1 MFIDNI
7 KIYVKAGDGGNGA
20 VTFHR
25 EKYVSAGGPDG
36 GDGGRGG
43 NIVFRVDSGANTL
56 LAFRYKRKFIA
67 EGGENGKGG
76 KKHGKNGADVVIPV
90 PPGTLIK
97 DPESGKIIFD
107 MAKSSEFVLCKG
119 GRGGWGNRHFAT
131 PTRQIPRF
139 AKSGTKGEEREVL
152 LELKML
158 AEVGLIGF
166 PNVGKSSILAEISSA
181 KPKIA
186 NYHFTTLS
194 PNLGVVSIG
203 EGRGFLC
210 ADIPGLIEG
219 ASDGLGLGHAFL
231 RHVDR
236 CRLLLHVVD
245 LAGTDGREPISD
257 IEKINTELRR
267 YSPELS
273 ERPQIIVANKIDSV
287 DMDSDGVKAFG
298 AYCEEQGVPV
308 VYVSA
313 YTGENLEEL
322 VRVATEALRELPPLT
337 VYDEEFSPEDEAIAS
352 GMGAKETTVR
362 RENEKYIVEG
372 EWLYNFMGQINFD
385 DYESL
390 NFFQRVL
397 AKNGVFDMLRDAGIE
412 EGDTVNIYDFEFD
425 FVY

>member
-1 MFIDNI
+1 MFVDNI
-7 KIYVKAGDGGNGA
+7 KLYVKAGDGGAGA
-20 VTFHR
+20 VAFHR

-43 NIVFRVDSGANTL
+43 NVIFTVDQGSNTL
-56 LAFRYKRKFIA
+56 LAYRYKRKFIA
-67 EGGENGKGG
+67 QNGDNGMGG
-76 KKHGKNGADVVIPV
+76 KKHGKNGADIYLPV

-97 DPESGKIIFD
+97 DAATGKILFD
-107 MAKSSEFVLCKG
+107 MAAADSFTVCRG

-139 AKSGTKGEEREVL
+139 AKSGTRGEEREIL

-166 PNVGKSSILAEISSA
+166 PNVGKSSILSRISAA

-194 PNLGVVSIG
+194 PNLGVVSAG
-203 EGRGFLC
+203 EGKGFLA

-219 ASDGLGLGHAFL
+219 ASEGQGLGHAFL

-245 LAGTDGREPISD
+245 ISAADGRDPLED
-257 IEKINTELRR
+257 IDTIDAELEK

-273 ERPQIIVANKIDSV
+273 LRPQIVVANKIDSILE
-287 DMDSDGVKAFG
+287 DEPIIEEMKN
-298 AYCEEQGVPV
+298 YCEQLGRPLVF
-308 VYVSA
+308 VSA
-313 YTGENLEEL
+313 VSGDGLDAL
-322 VRVATEALRELPPLT
+322 VALAAKTLATLPPLT
-337 VYDEEFSPEDEAIAS
+337 VYESEVTEEESIAS
-352 GMGAKETTVR
+352 TFGKKETVV
-362 RENEKYIVEG
+362 EKRDGIYYVEG
-372 EWLYNFMGQINFD
+372 DWLYNLMGQVNFE

-390 NFFQRVL
+390 NFFQRIL
-397 AKNGVFDMLRDAGIE
+397 IKNGVIDMLRAEGVQ
-412 EGDTVNIYDFEFD
+412 EGDTVSIYDFEFD

>member
-7 KIYVKAGDGGNGA
+7 KIYAKAGDGGNGA
-20 VTFHR
+20 VSFHR

-43 NIVFRVDSGANTL
+43 NIIFRIDEGANTL
-56 LAFRYKRKFIA
+56 LAFRYKRKFVA
-67 EGGENGKGG
+67 ENGGNGMTG
-76 KKHGKNGADVVIPV
+76 KKHGKNGADVIISV
-90 PPGTLIK
+90 PQGTLIK
-97 DPESGKIIFD
+97 DAATGKIIFD
-107 MAKSSEFVLCKG
+107 MGSDREFVLCKG

-166 PNVGKSSILAEISSA
+166 PNVGKSSILSRISSA

-203 EGRGFLC
+203 EGRGFLA

-219 ASDGLGLGHAFL
+219 ASEGQGLGHDFL

-245 LAGTDGREPISD
+245 IAGTDGRSPVDD
-257 IEKINTELRR
+257 IKKINLELEK
-267 YSPELS
+267 YSGELS
-273 ERPQIIVANKIDSV
+273 TRPQIIVANKIDSA
-287 DMDSDGVKAFG
+287 DMESDDVISFKSYA
-298 AYCEEQGVPV
+298 EELNIPV

-313 YTGENLEEL
+313 VTGEGLDEL
-322 VRVATEALRELPPLT
+322 VRITIDKLSELPPIT
-337 VYDEEFSPEDEAIAS
+337 MYEPEYSPEDEAIENAV
-352 GMGAKETTVR
+352 GAKETIVR

-397 AKNGVFDMLRDAGIE
+397 IKNGVIDKLRAAGVE
-412 EGDTVNIYDFEFD
+412 EGDTVSIYDFEFD